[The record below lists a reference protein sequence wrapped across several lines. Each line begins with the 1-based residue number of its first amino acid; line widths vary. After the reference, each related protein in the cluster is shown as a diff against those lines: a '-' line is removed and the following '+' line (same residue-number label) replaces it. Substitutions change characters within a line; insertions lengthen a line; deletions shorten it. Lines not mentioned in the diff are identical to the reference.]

1 MYRLLASFLA
11 ILTIG
16 CNSPTSGITPE
27 EQAMANTMG
36 ITVDEMRNLTEAEL
50 AEKMR
55 TIMQEETQSG
65 EL

>member
-1 MYRLLASFLA
+1 MRRLLASFLA

-16 CNSPTSGITPE
+16 CNSATTGITPE

-36 ITVDEMRNLTEAEL
+36 ITVDEMRNLTETEL

-55 TIMQEETQSG
+55 TVMQEETQSG